1 MTDCPRREPQIPE
14 KDKAELEGA
23 VERPAPATVFV
34 NPSAGRGGARRKI
47 AEVQEEFA
55 RRHFLFDLVETGS
68 AQEFRAIVQARIA
81 SGCRTFIAMGG
92 DGTLQLLVREVIG
105 RELKVGVI
113 PAGGGNDFAAALGI
127 QKNVSQAVDIIV
139 AGKSRSVD
147 VVRVR
152 TASGREEL
160 YLGGGG
166 LGLDAEAARY
176 ASGKFLRWPG
186 RLRYVASAIAALRE
200 FSGVEIEAD
209 FPESDLPQ
217 LKKRLLLAAAL
228 NTPTYGGGLRLA
240 PDAQLDDGLLE
251 IVMIEML
258 RKREVLALLPRLLL
272 TGELRTKKVTRVRA
286 SEVRFTTRGESWFHG
301 DGEVLGRA
309 PVKIEVVCG
318 ALRMLAP

>member
-1 MTDCPRREPQIPE
+1 M
-14 KDKAELEGA
+14 
-23 VERPAPATVFV
+23 

-47 AEVQEEFA
+47 AEVQQEFA
-55 RRHFLFDLVETGS
+55 RRHFHVDLIETGS
-68 AQEFRAIVQARIA
+68 AQEFRASVQARIA
-81 SGCRTFIAMGG
+81 SGCRAFIAMGG
-92 DGTLQLLVREVIG
+92 DGTLQLLVREVVG
-105 RELKVGVI
+105 RDLQVGVI

-127 QKNVSQAVDIIV
+127 QKDVSQAVDVIV
-139 AGKSRSVD
+139 AGKFRSVD

-152 TASGREEL
+152 TASGHEEL

-176 ASGKFLRWPG
+176 ACGKFVRWPG

-200 FSGVEIEAD
+200 FPGLEIEAD

-217 LKKRLLLAAAL
+217 LKKRVLLAAAL

-286 SEVRFTTRGESWFHG
+286 SKVRLVTQGESWFHG
-301 DGEVLGRA
+301 DGELLGRA
-309 PVKIEVVCG
+309 PVEIEAMRG
-318 ALRMLAP
+318 ALKILAP

>member
-1 MTDCPRREPQIPE
+1 MV
-14 KDKAELEGA
+14 LEGA
-23 VERPAPATVFV
+23 VERPVPATVFV
-34 NPSAGRGGARRKI
+34 NPSAGRGGAGRKT
-47 AEVQEEFA
+47 AEVRQEFA
-55 RRHFLFDLVETGS
+55 RRQFLVDLVEAAS
-68 AQEFRAIVQARIA
+68 PQEFRASVQARIA

-105 RELKVGVI
+105 RELQVGVI

-127 QKNVSQAVDIIV
+127 QKNVSQAVDVII

-152 TASGREEL
+152 TGSGHDEL

-166 LGLDAEAARY
+166 LGLDAEAVRF

-186 RLRYVASAIAALRE
+186 RLRYVASALAALRG

-209 FPESDLPQ
+209 FPGSDLPR
-217 LKKRLLLAAAL
+217 LKKRVLLAAAL

-240 PDAQLDDGLLE
+240 PDARLDDGLLE

-258 RKREVLALLPRLLL
+258 RKREVLALVPRLLS
-272 TGELRTKKVTRVRA
+272 TGELRSKKMTRVRA
-286 SEVRFTTRGESWFHG
+286 GKVRFMTQGESWFHG
-301 DGEVLGRA
+301 DGELLGQA
-309 PVKIEVVCG
+309 PVEIEVMRG
-318 ALRMLAP
+318 ALRVLAP

>member
-1 MTDCPRREPQIPE
+1 MVLQ
-14 KDKAELEGA
+14 AA
-23 VERPAPATVFV
+23 VKRLVPATVFV
-34 NPSAGRGGARRKI
+34 NPSAGRGGAGRKI
-47 AEVQEEFA
+47 AEVRQEFA
-55 RRHFLFDLVETGS
+55 RRKFLVDLVETAS
-68 AQEFRAIVQARIA
+68 AQEFRASVQARIA
-81 SGCRTFIAMGG
+81 SGCRTLIAMGG

-105 RELKVGVI
+105 RDLQVGVI

-127 QKNVSQAVDIIV
+127 QKNASQAVDVIA

-152 TASGREEL
+152 TANGHDEL

-166 LGLDAEAARY
+166 LGLDAEAVRF

-186 RLRYVASAIAALRE
+186 RLRYVASAIAALCG

-209 FPESDLPQ
+209 FPGSDLPR
-217 LKKRLLLAAAL
+217 LKKRVLLAAAL

-258 RKREVLALLPRLLL
+258 RKREVLALLPRLLC

-286 SEVRFTTRGESWFHG
+286 GKVRFVTQGESWFHG
-301 DGEVLGRA
+301 DGELLGRA
-309 PVKIEVVCG
+309 PAEIEVMRH
-318 ALRMLAP
+318 ALRALAP